1 MVEIARTIKPK
12 DHLFNRRVSEK
23 FEIERVFWERR
34 GVDWGIVTEVE
45 INKIISHNL
54 SFVFGYY
61 DLSNI
66 DSFTNINDELI
77 RDLVN
82 EFIRRIIDNQKS
94 MREICHTF
102 DMDMHLE
109 SGSGISILKHIIC
122 HKYIT
127 IDLAQKFDLNKNIE
141 IIKICED
148 FFKEEGIV

>member
-1 MVEIARTIKPK
+1 
-12 DHLFNRRVSEK
+12 
-23 FEIERVFWERR
+23 
-34 GVDWGIVTEVE
+34 
-45 INKIISHNL
+45 
-54 SFVFGYY
+54 
-61 DLSNI
+61 
-66 DSFTNINDELI
+66 
-77 RDLVN
+77 
-82 EFIRRIIDNQKS
+82 
-94 MREICHTF
+94 MREIFHTF